1 MRWKYSRIK
10 ISGGNGGMK
19 NIEDLIQKALELQSN
34 GLVTGQ
40 IADELNVSRETVTWL
55 LTRSKKE
62 ASAPAPKDISVNWS
76 SIGKSATRLHYI
88 SLALC
93 DMVRET
99 LGKTNT
105 EVEVVVGVAVSGV
118 PLASM
123 MANELGVDL
132 AIYHSRKGQDVVQ
145 PGHKGTISRNF
156 GTVAGKNCVIVD
168 DVITTGS
175 TTMEAI
181 EQLREMDA
189 KPRVVV
195 VLVDKKGADTI
206 ANVPVQALV
215 RIVRL
220 D

>member
-1 MRWKYSRIK
+1 
-10 ISGGNGGMK
+10 MK
-19 NIEDLIQKALELQSN
+19 DIEDLIQKAVELQSN
-34 GLVTGQ
+34 GLITSQ
-40 IADELNVSRETVTWL
+40 IADELNVSRETVIWL

-62 ASAPAPKDISVNWS
+62 ETTPAPKDISVNWN
-76 SIGKSATRLHYI
+76 SIGKSAKRLHNV

-93 DMVRET
+93 DMVLET
-99 LGKTNT
+99 LEKANA
-105 EVEVVVGVAVSGV
+105 EVDVVVGIAANGI

-123 MANELGVDL
+123 MAYELDADL
-132 AIYHSRKGQDVVQ
+132 AIYHRKGQDTVQ
-145 PGHKGTISRNF
+145 TGHRGTISRNF
-156 GTVAGKNCVIVD
+156 GSVAGKNCVIVD

-175 TTMEAI
+175 TSMEVI

-206 ANVPVQALV
+206 YNVPIQSLV
-215 RIVRL
+215 RIARL